1 MSVFTLWVI
10 AITGSVVWLL
20 IGRPLTRSASIILAV
35 IDLVLLLL
43 WLVIN
48 FGGADLQ

>member
-1 MSVFTLWVI
+1 MSIFTLWAI

-20 IGRPLTRSASIILAV
+20 IGRPLTRPASIILAV

-43 WLVIN
+43 WLVLN
-48 FGGADLQ
+48 YGGTDL

>member
-1 MSVFTLWVI
+1 MSVFTLWAI

-20 IGRPLTRSASIILAV
+20 IGRPITRTASIILAV

-43 WLVIN
+43 GLLFN
-48 FGGADLQ
+48 YGGVDL